1 MNGFDLGQITERFW
15 TFWNNFLKR
24 ADEEGVRGYSKE
36 KIVVFIVALI
46 LALCLWFLVNLS
58 RTYVL
63 NINLPIELG
72 NMPEDRALA
81 EDLPGFAT
89 VSVQAEGWKL
99 INLYN
104 NPPQVF
110 VDVANGEVNLYDQ
123 VQQQMNAVPDIEVQK
138 VQPLILSLDLEE
150 RVSKT
155 VPVNINVEVRF
166 GEQYNFVGDPSIT
179 PDSVTISG
187 AATLVEEINFWETDS
202 VTLRNVRDDISTS
215 VPLMQPPSLLT
226 LSRSDIQYTA
236 DVAEYTEGE
245 SRVFVRTRDMPETQ
259 NITFS
264 PAFVSVKYSVP
275 IEEYTAV
282 QDLNPIS
289 ANVPWDAIQRDSTGF
304 ISPNIEVSTDRYHI
318 RIQSHQPEEV
328 AYFNV
333 VEE

>member
-1 MNGFDLGQITERFW
+1 MNGFDLGHITDRFW

-36 KIVVFIVALI
+36 KIFVFIIALI

-72 NMPEDRALA
+72 NIPEERALA
-81 EDLPGFAT
+81 ENLPGFAT

-104 NPPQVF
+104 NPPRVF
-110 VDVANGEVNLYDQ
+110 VDVSNGEVNLYDQ
-123 VQQQMNAVPDIEVQK
+123 VQQQMNAVPDVEVQK
-138 VQPLILSLDLEE
+138 VQPLILSLELEE
-150 RVSKT
+150 RVSKR
-155 VPVNINVEVRF
+155 VPVRSKVNVEF
-166 GEQYNFVGDPSIT
+166 AEQYNFVGTPVIN
-179 PDSVTISG
+179 PDSILVRG
-187 AATLVEEINFWETDS
+187 AASLVEEVTFWETDS
-202 VTLRNVRDDISTS
+202 VTLRNVREDITSS
-215 VPLMQPPSLLT
+215 VPLKEPPNLLT
-226 LSRSDIQYTA
+226 LSRNEIEVTA

-245 SRVFVRTRDMPETQ
+245 SKVFVRMRNMPEAQ
-259 NITFS
+259 NVNLS
-264 PAFVSVKYSVP
+264 PSFVTVKYSVP
-275 IEEYTAV
+275 IEEYTEV
-282 QDLNPIS
+282 QDLNPFS
-289 ANVPWDAIQRDSTGF
+289 AYVPWSEVQQDSSGF
-304 ISPNIEVSTDRYHI
+304 ISPQIEVNADQYHI